1 MKRGLIDIFKLSLI
15 YVISAITALPLTGCV
30 GDEDIP
36 VIPAENDRG
45 ISVAIA
51 LSGMGGNN
59 DTRSMPG
66 NDSDD
71 TSGAY
76 GSAAENYID
85 INDLYV
91 MTFSIPD
98 GKSVFCDESQ
108 LLEILWKPG
117 SSGKDESKVAWSGGY
132 AYLQTQ
138 LDENITSYSD
148 GKDFCIVAIAN
159 FSQFGS
165 LTTPPATGITFKQLQ
180 EGAKFNY
187 KPTKTGK
194 WSWSPVDGKNGIPL
208 FGVKRVNLKGYDK
221 KIHGPQNPYQ
231 LQSNGNP
238 TLWLLRAFAK
248 AEIRLSDALKN
259 LELNGTKTEVKIKS
273 ASIGN
278 SYSSDFWLIPE
289 LSRFSEFNETGGTGL
304 INGAP
309 TFNEW
314 QSTKANPADLLSF
327 NISADATSATVY
339 LPEYDMSEEGNRPRI
354 TVTLEIGG
362 SDQEFSFD
370 FKPYPK
376 DEDSSEG
383 QQASWL
389 YILRNNYYRFILD
402 VDFRVITVEPVNWSG
417 AFGNDFEF
425 GDGQTTSPVKPWDDT
440 IKNDYEF

>member
-36 VIPAENDRG
+36 VIPAEDDRG

-51 LSGMGGNN
+51 LSDMGGNN

-85 INDLYV
+85 INNLYV

-98 GKSVFCDESQ
+98 GKSVLCDESQ
-108 LLEILWKPG
+108 LLEILWKPR

-180 EGAKFNY
+180 DGAKFNY

-238 TLWLLRAFAK
+238 TVWLLRAFAK

-278 SYSSDFWLIPE
+278 SYSSNFWLIPE

-304 INGAP
+304 INGGP
-309 TFNEW
+309 KFEEW
-314 QSTKANPADLLSF
+314 QSTKADPDNLLSF
-327 NISADATSATVY
+327 NISADGTNAAVY
-339 LPEYDMSEEGNRPRI
+339 LPEYDMSSTGNRPRI

-376 DEDSSEG
+376 DGDSSEG
-383 QQASWL
+383 QPASWL

-402 VDFRVITVEPVNWSG
+402 VDFRVISVEPVNWSG
-417 AFGNDFEF
+417 AFGNDFNF

>member
-15 YVISAITALPLTGCV
+15 YAISAITTISLAGCGGEGSV
-30 GDEDIP
+30 PDFPMEDDE
-36 VIPAENDRG
+36 G
-45 ISVAIA
+45 ISVCIS
-51 LSGMGGNN
+51 LVGMGEKC
-59 DTRSMPG
+59 DTRSNPG

-71 TSGAY
+71 TAGVY

-98 GKSVFCDESQ
+98 GSSVLCDDSQ

-159 FSQFGS
+159 FSQFGNLVAPYQGMKFS
-165 LTTPPATGITFKQLQ
+165 ELQ
-180 EGAKFNY
+180 KSAKFNY
-187 KPTKTGK
+187 TPIKTGK
-194 WSWSPVDGKNGIPL
+194 WSWSPEVDKNGIPL

-238 TLWLLRAFAK
+238 TVWLLRAFAK

-273 ASIGN
+273 ASIGS
-278 SYSSDFWLIPE
+278 SYSSNFWLIPQ
-289 LSRFSEFNETGGTGL
+289 LSRLSEFNETGGTGL
-304 INGAP
+304 INAGPA
-309 TFNEW
+309 FREW
-314 QSTKANPADLLSF
+314 QSTKAEADNLLSF
-327 NISADATSATVY
+327 NVSADATSATVY
-339 LPEYDMSEEGNRPRI
+339 LPEYDMSAVENKPRI

-370 FKPYPK
+370 FKPYPS
-376 DEDSSEG
+376 DNESSDG

-417 AFGNDFEF
+417 AFGNDFNF

>member
-36 VIPAENDRG
+36 VIPAEDDRG

-98 GKSVFCDESQ
+98 GKSVLCDDSQ

-138 LDENITSYSD
+138 LDENITAYAED
-148 GKDFCIVAIAN
+148 KNFCIVAIAN
-159 FSQFGS
+159 FSKFGGMTAPTS
-165 LTTPPATGITFKQLQ
+165 GMKFSDLQ
-180 EGAKFNY
+180 KAAKFNY
-187 KPTKTGK
+187 KPSKNGA
-194 WSWSPVDGKNGIPL
+194 WSWRPEDGKNGIPL
-208 FGVKRVNLKGYDK
+208 FGVKRVNLKGYDR

-238 TLWLLRAFAK
+238 TVWLLRAFAK

-304 INGAP
+304 INAGP
-309 TFNEW
+309 DFSKW
-314 QSTKANPADLLSF
+314 QSTHASEDHLLSF
-327 NISADATSATVY
+327 NISADAESATVY
-339 LPEYDMSEEGNRPRI
+339 LPEYNMSEEGNRPRI

-376 DEDSSEG
+376 EGESSG
-383 QQASWL
+383 NQQASWL

-417 AFGNDFEF
+417 AFGNDFNF

>member
-1 MKRGLIDIFKLSLI
+1 MKRGLIDIYKLSLLL
-15 YVISAITALPLTGCV
+15 VVSAVTALSLAGCG

-36 VIPAENDRG
+36 VIPAEDDRG

-51 LSGMGGNN
+51 LSDMGGNN

-85 INDLYV
+85 INNLYV

-98 GKSVFCDESQ
+98 GKSVLCDESQ

-117 SSGKDESKVAWSGGY
+117 SSGKDESKVTWSGGY

-138 LDENITSYSD
+138 LDENIPDYSD

-159 FSQFGS
+159 FSKFGGMTAPTS
-165 LTTPPATGITFKQLQ
+165 GMEFSDLQ
-180 EGAKFNY
+180 KLAKFNY
-187 KPTKTGK
+187 KPTKTGE
-194 WSWSPVDGKNGIPL
+194 WSWRPETDKNGIPL

-238 TLWLLRAFAK
+238 TVWLLRAFAK
-248 AEIRLSDALKN
+248 AEISLSDALKN
-259 LELNGTKTEVKIKS
+259 LELNGVKTEVKIKS

-327 NISADATSATVY
+327 NFSADATSATAY
-339 LPEYDMSEEGNRPRI
+339 LPEYDMSEEGNSPRI

-376 DEDSSEG
+376 DEDSSAG

-417 AFGNDFEF
+417 AFGNDFNF

>member
-1 MKRGLIDIFKLSLI
+1 MKRGLIDIYKLSLLL
-15 YVISAITALPLTGCV
+15 VVSAVTALSLAGCGGEGNAPDFPV
-30 GDEDIP
+30 EDDE
-36 VIPAENDRG
+36 R
-45 ISVAIA
+45 ISVNIA
-51 LSGMGGNN
+51 LAGMGEKR
-59 DTRSMPG
+59 DTRSNPG

-76 GSAAENYID
+76 GSAAESYID
-85 INDLYV
+85 IYDLYV

-98 GKSVFCDESQ
+98 GKTVLCDESQ

-117 SSGKDESKVAWSGGY
+117 SRGKDESKVTWSGGY
-132 AYLQTQ
+132 TYLQTQ
-138 LDENITSYSD
+138 LDENIPAYSD

-159 FSQFGS
+159 FSKFGGMTAPTS
-165 LTTPPATGITFKQLQ
+165 GMEFSDLQ
-180 EGAKFNY
+180 KLAKFNY
-187 KPTKTGK
+187 KPTKTGE
-194 WSWSPVDGKNGIPL
+194 WSWRPETDKNGIPL

-238 TLWLLRAFAK
+238 TVWLLRAFAK

-259 LELNGTKTEVKIKS
+259 LELNGVKTEVKIKS

-327 NISADATSATVY
+327 NFSADATSATVY
-339 LPEYDMSEEGNRPRI
+339 LPEYDMSAAENKPRI

-376 DEDSSEG
+376 DGDSSEG
-383 QQASWL
+383 QPASWL

-417 AFGNDFEF
+417 AFGNDFNF

>member
-1 MKRGLIDIFKLSLI
+1 MKRGLIDIYKLSLLL
-15 YVISAITALPLTGCV
+15 VVSAVTALSLAGCGGEGNAPDFPV
-30 GDEDIP
+30 EDDE
-36 VIPAENDRG
+36 R
-45 ISVAIA
+45 ISVNIA
-51 LSGMGGNN
+51 LAGMGEKR
-59 DTRSMPG
+59 DTRSNPG

-76 GSAAENYID
+76 GSAAESYID

-98 GKSVFCDESQ
+98 GKTVLCDESQ

-117 SSGKDESKVAWSGGY
+117 SSGKDESKVTWSGGY

-138 LDENITSYSD
+138 LDENIPDYSD

-165 LTTPPATGITFKQLQ
+165 LTALKKEMKFSELQ
-180 EGAKFNY
+180 KAAKFNY
-187 KPTKTGK
+187 KPSKNGA

-238 TLWLLRAFAK
+238 TVWLLRAFAK

-304 INGAP
+304 INDAP

-327 NISADATSATVY
+327 NFSADATSATAY

-376 DEDSSEG
+376 DEDSSAG

-417 AFGNDFEF
+417 AFGNDFNF

>member
-36 VIPAENDRG
+36 VIPAEDDRG

-76 GSAAENYID
+76 GSAAESYID
-85 INDLYV
+85 IYDLYV

-98 GKSVFCDESQ
+98 GKTVLCDESQ

-117 SSGKDESKVAWSGGY
+117 SSGKDESKVTWSGGY

-138 LDENITSYSD
+138 LDENIPAYSD

-159 FSQFGS
+159 FSKFGGMTAPTS
-165 LTTPPATGITFKQLQ
+165 GMEFSDLQ
-180 EGAKFNY
+180 KLAKFNY
-187 KPTKTGK
+187 KPTKTGE
-194 WSWSPVDGKNGIPL
+194 WSWRPETDKNGIPL

-231 LQSNGNP
+231 LQCNGNP
-238 TLWLLRAFAK
+238 TVWLLRAFAK

-259 LELNGTKTEVKIKS
+259 LELNGVKTEVKIKS

-278 SYSSDFWLIPE
+278 FYSSDFWLIPE

-304 INGAP
+304 INAGP
-309 TFNEW
+309 TFSEW
-314 QSTKANPADLLSF
+314 QSTIADPDNLLSF
-327 NISADATSATVY
+327 NISADAESATVY
-339 LPEYDMSEEGNRPRI
+339 LPEYNMSEEGNRPRI

-376 DEDSSEG
+376 DGDSSEG
-383 QQASWL
+383 QPASWL
-389 YILRNNYYRFILD
+389 YILRNNSYRFILD
-402 VDFRVITVEPVNWSG
+402 VDFRVITVEPINWSG
-417 AFGNDFEF
+417 AFGNDFNF